1 MISSC
6 VWADTECFVVTRL
19 GYRWALTLAPPYVQ
33 LIWTLTG
40 CQTCWSEH
48 LCFLRSEMKV
58 KSQSISTEETWVWT
72 GEGLVKGEGVG
83 AGKVT
88 LASFQHS
95 MEKLDVLNSGALD
108 VSSRAWSHRKLI
120 WYPDFPDTSLH
131 SSQSCESFEEVWGS
145 FWFYVE
151 TWWYLWLYM
160 NLVPKPSRSQQL
172 WLSSLCVLGGH

>member
-1 MISSC
+1 MTSSC

-48 LCFLRSEMKV
+48 LCFLRSEMRV
-58 KSQSISTEETWVWT
+58 KSQSISTEETWVCT
-72 GEGLVKGEGVG
+72 GDDLVRDEAVG
-83 AGKVT
+83 PRRVA
-88 LASFQHS
+88 LMSFQHC
-95 MEKLDVLNSGALD
+95 MVKLDVSDRGALD
-108 VSSRAWSHRKLI
+108 VSSRAWSHGKLI
-120 WYPDFPDTSLH
+120 WYHGFPDTSPH
-131 SSQSCESFEEVWGS
+131 SSQSCESFKEVWES

-160 NLVPKPSRSQQL
+160 NLMPKPSKSQQL
-172 WLSSLCVLGGH
+172 WLSVLRSH